1 MKEEGL
7 LVSPSSTTPSIFAFV
22 RERVFEEMVIKRMC
36 HLINE
41 TVERI

>member
-7 LVSPSSTTPSIFAFV
+7 LVSPSSTTPSILAFV
-22 RERVFEEMVIKRMC
+22 RERVSEEMVRRMC